1 MRKARKFMS
10 LALSAAMVV
19 GMAATTPVMAE
30 DAAASEDGYNLSLC
44 IASEPMS
51 IDPALNSAVDGAI
64 TVSYT
69 HLTLP
74 TKA

>member
-30 DAAASEDGYNLSLC
+30 DASASED
-44 IASEPMS
+44 
-51 IDPALNSAVDGAI
+51 
-64 TVSYT
+64 
-69 HLTLP
+69 
-74 TKA
+74 

>member
-30 DAAASEDGYNLSLC
+30 DAAACPPAYLRSET
-44 IASEPMS
+44 E
-51 IDPALNSAVDGAI
+51 
-64 TVSYT
+64 
-69 HLTLP
+69 
-74 TKA
+74 